1 PNAQQ
6 TRGAYR
12 SLRKCSATQGRQ
24 PNRCFI
30 NRFSRQECRRQDL
43 IHRVPPSLWRK
54 SAAVTSL
61 SLRQLLDDGARSGVT
76 KVIVSF
82 LSFAAAVLD
91 ASRGGGFY
99 SGRPDPA
106 RSIGR
111 VGQF

>member
-1 PNAQQ
+1 
-6 TRGAYR
+6 
-12 SLRKCSATQGRQ
+12 
-24 PNRCFI
+24 
-30 NRFSRQECRRQDL
+30 
-43 IHRVPPSLWRK
+43 VPPSLWRK

-61 SLRQLLDDGARSGVT
+61 SLSQLLDDGARSAVT

-111 VGQF
+111 GWTISEILFCARMVFLGWLDKLSVAPAPKWHNSRGRQ